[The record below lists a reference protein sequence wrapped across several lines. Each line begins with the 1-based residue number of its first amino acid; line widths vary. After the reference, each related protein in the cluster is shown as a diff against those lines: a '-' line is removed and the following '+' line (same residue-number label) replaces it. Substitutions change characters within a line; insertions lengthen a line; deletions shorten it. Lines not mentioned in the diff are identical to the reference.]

1 MLDDQNAPTLPDAA
15 RVSAERTAANADSAA
30 DSNVAGSAESS
41 TEVSTEVNAEIGAEV
56 SATVDGL
63 GLSCPEP
70 LMLLRKQVRASKSGD
85 LIALLSDDPV
95 SLRDVPAFCD
105 FMHHTLVSLPD
116 AQHPHRFLI
125 RKG

>member
-1 MLDDQNAPTLPDAA
+1 MPKETVTVPAPDLNSTEQDATLK
-15 RVSAERTAANADSAA
+15 V
-30 DSNVAGSAESS
+30 SS
-41 TEVSTEVNAEIGAEV
+41 TVN
-56 SATVDGL
+56 GL

-70 LMLLRKQVRASKSGD
+70 LMLLRQRVRASKSGD
-85 LIALLSDDPV
+85 LIELLSDDPV

-116 AQHPHRFLI
+116 AAHPHRFLI

>member
-1 MLDDQNAPTLPDAA
+1 MLDDPNAPTLPDAA

-41 TEVSTEVNAEIGAEV
+41 TEGNAEIGAEV

>member
-1 MLDDQNAPTLPDAA
+1 MLDDPNAPTLSDAA

-30 DSNVAGSAESS
+30 DSNVAGSA
-41 TEVSTEVNAEIGAEV
+41 EVSTEVNAEIGAEV

>member
-15 RVSAERTAANADSAA
+15 RVSAERTAANAESAA
-30 DSNVAGSAESS
+30 DSNVAGSAEG
-41 TEVSTEVNAEIGAEV
+41 STEVNAEIGAEV

>member
-1 MLDDQNAPTLPDAA
+1 MLDDPNAPTLSDTA

-30 DSNVAGSAESS
+30 DSNVAGSAEGS
-41 TEVSTEVNAEIGAEV
+41 TEGNAEIGAEV

>member
-30 DSNVAGSAESS
+30 DSNVAGSAEG
-41 TEVSTEVNAEIGAEV
+41 STEVNAEIGAEV

>member
-1 MLDDQNAPTLPDAA
+1 MLDDPNAPTLSDAA
-15 RVSAERTAANADSAA
+15 RVSAERTAANAESAA
-30 DSNVAGSAESS
+30 DSNVAGSAEG
-41 TEVSTEVNAEIGAEV
+41 STEVNAEIGAEI

>member
-30 DSNVAGSAESS
+30 DSNVAGSAEGNADDS
-41 TEVSTEVNAEIGAEV
+41 AEI

>member
-1 MLDDQNAPTLPDAA
+1 MLDDPNAPTLSDAA

-30 DSNVAGSAESS
+30 DSNVAGNADDSAE
-41 TEVSTEVNAEIGAEV
+41 I

>member
-1 MLDDQNAPTLPDAA
+1 MHDDHDAPNLTDNPHI
-15 RVSAERTAANADSAA
+15 ST
-30 DSNVAGSAESS
+30 DSNATSDA
-41 TEVSTEVNAEIGAEV
+41 TCDANIN
-56 SATVDGL
+56 ATVDGL

>member
-1 MLDDQNAPTLPDAA
+1 MLDNPNAPILPDAA
-15 RVSAERTAANADSAA
+15 RVSAERTATNA
-30 DSNVAGSAESS
+30 DSNVAGGA
-41 TEVSTEVNAEIGAEV
+41 EVSTEGNADDSAEI

>member
-1 MLDDQNAPTLPDAA
+1 MLDDPNAPTLSDAA

-30 DSNVAGSAESS
+30 DSNVAGSAEGS
-41 TEVSTEVNAEIGAEV
+41 TEGNADDSAEI

>member
-1 MLDDQNAPTLPDAA
+1 MLDDPNAPTLPDAA

-30 DSNVAGSAESS
+30 DSNVAGSA
-41 TEVSTEVNAEIGAEV
+41 EVSTEVNAEIGAEV

-105 FMHHTLVSLPD
+105 P
-116 AQHPHRFLI
+116 
-125 RKG
+125 